1 MSCDRV
7 GCDDMGCEAVWL
19 YGIYMI
25 WLCSKH
31 IKELL
36 NIDEDKNININ
47 KPELDPTELG
57 IFP

>member
-36 NIDEDKNININ
+36 NIDKDKNINID
-47 KPELDPTELG
+47 LDPTELG